1 MQDLQDL
8 HLAPG
13 AVERALGWWRRFGG
27 RQAALLVLA
36 VSMPLIRF
44 EYLPHTLSSAA
55 ETLAEGYGVDLKV
68 GDWETSLTDIKVTA
82 KDVEIT
88 ANGPYRDKRLF
99 RAHAVEFDWSLM
111 RGLSGGLA
119 RLRGCWTAVFGSECR
134 MPEEVFHKITVDGA
148 TIYMERTLA
157 GAWNTE
163 DAFKVKS
170 LEALQKAVQRWQIPA
185 IEGNDVSVSWVEQL
199 PGDSGGGLVE
209 QRTSSM
215 DFTKV
220 NLAIED
226 LQVPVDDRD
235 NPSHFRFDGQTA
247 DGQVSVK
254 GSFNVSRWAKGEWAP
269 SSDVT
274 YRLVNVG
281 AATFGR
287 FAAPDATVQPKAG
300 RVDGTVHIA
309 RVGDEVS
316 VCDMQMQFRD
326 VTYGANPR
334 SPYYQIGGPTFVD
347 EVGLLRISRAVSKDC
362 KAIDG
367 LQDVRTTQAI
377 QTLMTSTALEEA
389 SPVVR
394 TAAGFDSAT
403 VVEGRTPTRA
413 EITSQLSGQLG
424 QKLAG
429 EKGAVMAQALAED
442 DGKGGNVVSRGARG
456 LGRGIKRLF
465 GGGDKPPAKSPA
477 KPATTTTT
485 RKPS

>member
-44 EYLPHTLSSAA
+44 EYLPHTLSSAV
-55 ETLAEGYGVDLKV
+55 ETLAESYGVELKV
-68 GDWETSLTDIKVTA
+68 KDWETSLTDIKVTA
-82 KDVEIT
+82 KDVEII
-88 ANGPYRDKRLF
+88 ANGPYREKRLF
-99 RAHAVEFDWSLM
+99 SAHAVEFDWSLM
-111 RGLSGGLA
+111 RGLAGAFA
-119 RLRGCWTAVFGSECR
+119 RVRGCWTAMFGGECR
-134 MPEEVFHKITVDGA
+134 IPEEVFHKITVDGA

-157 GAWNTE
+157 GSWNTE

-170 LEALQKAVQRWQIPA
+170 LEALEKAVQRWQIPS

-199 PGDSGGGLVE
+199 PGDSGGGLIE
-209 QRTSSM
+209 HRTSTM

-220 NLAIED
+220 SLAIDD

-254 GSFNVSRWAKGEWAP
+254 GAFNLSRWAKGAWAP
-269 SSDVT
+269 SSDMT

-300 RVDGTVHIA
+300 RVDGIVRIG
-309 RVGDEVS
+309 RVGDEVT
-316 VCDMQMQFRD
+316 VCDMKMQFRD

-334 SPYYQIGGPTFVD
+334 SAYYQIGGPTFVD
-347 EVGLLRISRAVSKDC
+347 EVGLLRVSRELSADC
-362 KAIDG
+362 KVIDG
-367 LQDVRTTQAI
+367 RQDVRTTQAL
-377 QTLMTSTALEEA
+377 QTLMTSSALAGAPA
-389 SPVVR
+389 SVR
-394 TAAGFDSAT
+394 TAAGFDAAT

-413 EITSQLSGQLG
+413 ELASQLSAQLG
-424 QKLAG
+424 QKIAG

-465 GGGDKPPAKSPA
+465 GGGDKSSAKSPA
-477 KPATTTTT
+477 KPATTT